1 MKMAR
6 ATFPPSRGEPAVASA
21 TDNDHKNTSLK
32 QPRTSAAHTYDA
44 SDRRRRWRMQ
54 RVNTNKQKGHGA
66 EQADVCKCSRWTDGR
81 TDAGGL
87 TFQSMV
93 AKAVMVGC
101 KTSFCQSSHLKTN
114 TTLPEE
120 FKSTRHDS
128 WLISSPSL
136 WASIGFW
143 TPIAMFSRRDETGN
157 SCKNEKND
165 FYKPEKE
172 RQNTQISPQPLL

>member
-66 EQADVCKCSRWTDGR
+66 EQADVCRCSRWTDGR
-81 TDAGGL
+81 RRTHLPKHG
-87 TFQSMV
+87 
-93 AKAVMVGC
+93 
-101 KTSFCQSSHLKTN
+101 CQSSHGWLQDIILSVIAFENQHYTSWRVQIYKTWQLTDLLPVTLSIYRVLN
-114 TTLPEE
+114 TDRNVFTKRWNWKQL
-120 FKSTRHDS
+120 
-128 WLISSPSL
+128 
-136 WASIGFW
+136 
-143 TPIAMFSRRDETGN
+143 
-157 SCKNEKND
+157 
-165 FYKPEKE
+165 
-172 RQNTQISPQPLL
+172 